1 MENSGT
7 FDAVLEHDLRFLITV
22 LRLCSALPQ
31 LRSVGVNLLR
41 LASISWA
48 RPKIIEHGLSLGSFC
63 WARSQ
68 IWHQLI
74 LSVASGGLR
83 SASVEVSWY
92 QFFEHN
98 QRLLSTVSDC
108 PHFTEHG
115 LKFGLRLASAL
126 PQVVSTLPQLLGV
139 TSIFWTRQN
148 LAGHGLTLASG
159 YWARSQFGLIL
170 LSTVSNLASVDP
182 QRCLRWSPHC
192 LSWGQL
198 TSIFWARPNTI
209 ERGLSLASFCW
220 ALSQIWRQLILS
232 AASGG
237 LRIASVEASWHQFV
251 EHDQIW
257 LGTVSLWHQVGISW
271 ASAFLLVVKN
281 PWCKQ
286 V

>member
-31 LRSVGVNLLR
+31 LRSVGINLLR

-83 SASVEVSWY
+83 GASVEVSWH
-92 QFFEHN
+92 QFFEVGIN
-98 QRLLSTVSDC
+98 FLST
-108 PHFTEHG
+108 T
-115 LKFGLRLASAL
+115 
-126 PQVVSTLPQLLGV
+126 
-139 TSIFWTRQN
+139 N
-148 LAGHGLTLASG
+148 N
-159 YWARSQFGLIL
+159 YWARCQFGLIL

-198 TSIFWARPNTI
+198 TSIFWAQPNLAEHGLI
-209 ERGLSLASFCW
+209 LASGWHQLSLSIASC
-220 ALSQIWRQLILS
+220 
-232 AASGG
+232 G
-237 LRIASVEASWHQFV
+237 LRIASTALSDINFLSTIRFGWAESHFG
-251 EHDQIW
+251 
-257 LGTVSLWHQVGISW
+257 LRL
-271 ASAFLLVVKN
+271 ASALPQVVSALPQLLWVTSI
-281 PWCKQ
+281 C
-286 V
+286 

>member
-31 LRSVGVNLLR
+31 LRSVGINLLR

-74 LSVASGGLR
+74 LSLASGGLR

-92 QFFEHN
+92 QFFEHD

-126 PQVVSTLPQLLGV
+126 PQVVSALPQL
-139 TSIFWTRQN
+139 
-148 LAGHGLTLASG
+148 
-159 YWARSQFGLIL
+159 RSVDINL
-170 LSTVSNLASVDP
+170 LSTTKFGSARSHYGIRLALVEP
-182 QRCLRWSPHC
+182 QH
-192 LSWGQL
+192 
-198 TSIFWARPNTI
+198 
-209 ERGLSLASFCW
+209 SF
-220 ALSQIWRQLILS
+220 
-232 AASGG
+232 
-237 LRIASVEASWHQFV
+237 
-251 EHDQIW
+251 
-257 LGTVSLWHQVGISW
+257 
-271 ASAFLLVVKN
+271 
-281 PWCKQ
+281 
-286 V
+286 

>member
-31 LRSVGVNLLR
+31 LRSVGINLLR

-74 LSVASGGLR
+74 LSLASGGLR

-92 QFFEHN
+92 QFFEHD

-126 PQVVSTLPQLLGV
+126 PQVVSTLPQLLWV
-139 TSIFWTRQN
+139 TSIFWTQQN
-148 LAGHGLTLASG
+148 LAEHSLTLASG
-159 YWARSQFGLIL
+159 WHQY
-170 LSTVSNLASVDP
+170 
-182 QRCLRWSPHC
+182 CLRWSPHC
-192 LSWGQL
+192 LNCFEWHQFSEHKHIWLSTVSNWPQVGISIASNGLCITSTALSDINFLNTAKFGWARSHFGLRLASALPQVVFALPQL
-198 TSIFWARPNTI
+198 LWVTSIFWARPNLA
-209 ERGLSLASFCW
+209 EHGL
-220 ALSQIWRQLILS
+220 
-232 AASGG
+232 
-237 LRIASVEASWHQFV
+237 
-251 EHDQIW
+251 
-257 LGTVSLWHQVGISW
+257 
-271 ASAFLLVVKN
+271 
-281 PWCKQ
+281 
-286 V
+286 